1 MPENNRDSTVNGQPA
16 GTVNVMTGVRRREI
30 QLTAGIVQ
38 NAPTK
43 PKNPPLA
50 RFFIVPCECLRRSA
64 PRLASPAT
72 PTAGSPP

>member
-43 PKNPPLA
+43 PKNLPLA
-50 RFFIVPCECLRRSA
+50 GFFIVPCECLHRSA
-64 PRLASPAT
+64 LPEASPAT

>member
-16 GTVNVMTGVRRREI
+16 GTVNVMTRVRRREI

-43 PKNPPLA
+43 PKNPPLT
-50 RFFIVPCECLRRSA
+50 RFFTVPCECLHRSA
-64 PRLASPAT
+64 LRVASPAT

>member
-30 QLTAGIVQ
+30 QFTAGIVQ

-43 PKNPPLA
+43 PKNLPLA
-50 RFFIVPCECLRRSA
+50 GFFIVPCECLHRSA
-64 PRLASPAT
+64 LPEASPAT